1 MELSLCAS
9 STVRL
14 CLSLGFG
21 RGMDMG
27 EQGFLATS
35 PSSTAWFMIW
45 ESFWWTRCSLLSVAP
60 SLRIPW
66 NGKVEKPAVVEKPH
80 YDPSCQLCPGRCV

>member
-1 MELSLCAS
+1 MPVCRASSTAQCGALAGSPRMMELSLCAS

-60 SLRIPW
+60 SLRIL
-66 NGKVEKPAVVEKPH
+66 E
-80 YDPSCQLCPGRCV
+80 

>member
-1 MELSLCAS
+1 MMELSLCAS

-27 EQGFLATS
+27 EQGFLTMS

-60 SLRIPW
+60 SLRIL
-66 NGKVEKPAVVEKPH
+66 E
-80 YDPSCQLCPGRCV
+80 